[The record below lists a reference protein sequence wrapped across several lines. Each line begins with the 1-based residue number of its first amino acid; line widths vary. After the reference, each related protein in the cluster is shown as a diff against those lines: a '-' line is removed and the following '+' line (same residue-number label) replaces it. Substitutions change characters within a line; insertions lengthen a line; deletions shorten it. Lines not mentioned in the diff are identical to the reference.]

1 MQVEYVTRV
10 DLIVKLSESCYLTL
24 LTVCNLSAEL

>member
-10 DLIVKLSESCYLTL
+10 DLIVKQSESCCDTL
-24 LTVCNLSAEL
+24 FTVYNLLAEL